1 MRYARNTG
9 EDGLA
14 YGKRVRSIWENANA
28 ILSANRYALEGIELY
43 ATTEAKSLADVA
55 AYLSHYRALASGL
68 SGHGVPEIARSAE
81 IYVTAWDALLKLA
94 RNELSPGD
102 AKLAVDGLQNQALH
116 YAAAAW
122 EKLGTICGEWGLRF
136 LDLSIPL
143 HVEPTAPYQFTRRAS
158 VEGDSYA

>member
-1 MRYARNTG
+1 MRYARRTG

-28 ILSANRYALEGIELY
+28 ILSANRYALEGVQHY
-43 ATTEAKSLADVA
+43 ATTEAKSLADVV
-55 AYLSHYRALASGL
+55 AYLSHYHALAAAL
-68 SGHGVPEIARSAE
+68 RDHGVPEVARAAE
-81 IYVTAWDALLKLA
+81 TYVTAWDALLKLA

-122 EKLGTICGEWGLRF
+122 EKLGAICGEWGLRF

-143 HVEPTAPYQFTRRAS
+143 HVQPTAPYQFVGRAS
-158 VEGDSYA
+158 VEGENHA